1 MTATSRLRRVMAW
14 TTAAALLVVA
24 MAAPRLMGAFRR
36 TAAAESMASAAI
48 DWLSTLDAEQKA
60 RAVRPFAS
68 PSRTD
73 WHFVPK
79 NDRKGLQLRDMNDRQ
94 EAAAVALLRSA
105 LSQAGYDKSMTI
117 MKLDELLRR
126 LEGAKA
132 RNIRDPKRYF
142 LTIFGTPAD
151 EGSWGLSVEGHHLS
165 LNFTVRDGVLVDS
178 TPQFMGANPAEV
190 KTTFDGLPAP
200 GDRVLRDEET
210 LAFELLSSL
219 DEPQRAKAV
228 IAKEPPKEIRAAG
241 EPQPPEEPA
250 AGIPFKELSATQQ
263 SLLRRLVETYCAA
276 MTDEVATERLR
287 LIEGLVGADGDTT
300 KEAERGESV
309 RGESVHHGGWDDVR
323 FAWSGSLVPGVG
335 HGYRVEGPTFSI
347 EFVNVQPDAE
357 GNPANHIHCVW
368 RDRTGD
374 FDLPAR

>member
-1 MTATSRLRRVMAW
+1 M
-14 TTAAALLVVA
+14 LLVVA
-24 MAAPRLMGAFRR
+24 AAAPRLLGALRR
-36 TAAAESMASAAI
+36 PAAAESMASAAI
-48 DWLSTLDAEQKA
+48 DWLSTLDADQKSK
-60 RAVRPFAS
+60 AVRPFAS

-94 EAAAVALLRSA
+94 EEAALALVRSS
-105 LSQAGYDKSMTI
+105 LSQAGYDKSITI
-117 MKLDELLRR
+117 MKLDEILRR
-126 LEGAKA
+126 LEGDKAK
-132 RNIRDPKRYF
+132 NIRDPKRYF
-142 LTIFGTPAD
+142 LTIFGTPAV

-190 KTTFDGLPAP
+190 KTTFDGLPAA
-200 GDRVLRDEET
+200 GDRVLRDEEV
-210 LAFELLSSL
+210 LALELLSSL

-228 IAKEPPKEIRAAG
+228 IAKEPPKEIREAGAA
-241 EPQPPEEPA
+241 QPPEEPP
-250 AGIPFKELSATQQ
+250 AGIPFRELSAKQQ

-276 MTDEVATERLR
+276 MPDEVAADRLR
-287 LIEGLVGADGDTT
+287 LIESAGG
-300 KEAERGESV
+300 SV
-309 RGESVHHGGWDDVR
+309 AGRGESVHSESVHHGWDDVH
-323 FAWSGSLVPGVG
+323 FAWAGSLVPGVG

-374 FDLPAR
+374 FDLPVR